1 MYNSDTYSDQ
11 YLVWQIDK
19 EMYCGAVKYCM
30 EVQKGIEIVEV
41 PRAKNF
47 ISGIASLRGEIV
59 TVLDLPSLLGRSK
72 DTNLQDAT
80 IIRFRLSQKSIAIK
94 VDIITEVINISETD
108 LKNSSGYLGIIEQ
121 SLLSNV
127 AYSEL
132 GLLLVLDIEKLFSIQ
147 LH

>member
-1 MYNSDTYSDQ
+1 
-11 YLVWQIDK
+11 
-19 EMYCGAVKYCM
+19 M

-59 TVLDLPSLLGRSK
+59 TVLDLPSLLGRPK
-72 DTNLQDAT
+72 DTNLHDAT

-147 LH
+147 LQ

>member
-1 MYNSDTYSDQ
+1 LSKPDTYSDQ
-11 YLVWQIDK
+11 YLVWQTDN
-19 EMYCGAVKYCM
+19 EMYCAGVKYCM

-59 TVLDLPSLLGRSK
+59 TVLDLPSLLGREK
-72 DTNLQDAT
+72 DSYLMDAT

-94 VDIITEVINISETD
+94 ANIITEVINISESD
-108 LKNSSGYLGIIEQ
+108 LKNSSGYLGTKEQ
-121 SLLSNV
+121 TLISKV

-132 GLLLVLDIEKLFSIQ
+132 GLLLVLDVEKLFSIHLQ
-147 LH
+147 